1 MAVQFEFAPIPTPS
15 DRTKKVRYYARVVNK
30 QSVDTDDIAKEI
42 QMACSL
48 TDIDVKAVL
57 NALNRSLETHLKEG
71 RRVHLKG
78 IGYFDVTLACP
89 ETRDPKKARASSVS
103 FKGVN
108 FRADKELK
116 YRIGDLR
123 AVRSHAGNHSAKLS
137 EIEIDIRLTEF
148 FAENQVL
155 TRWELQKICSMTRIT
170 AVRCIN
176 RLIAEKKLKNI
187 NTKSQPIYVP
197 VSGHYRV
204 SVDAP
209 R

>member
-15 DRTKKVRYYARVVNK
+15 DKKNKVRYYARVVNK
-30 QSVDTDDIAKEI
+30 QSVDTDWIAKEI
-42 QMACSL
+42 QVACSL

-89 ETRDPKKARASSVS
+89 ETRDPKKTRASSVG

-123 AVRSHAGNHSAKLS
+123 AIRSRAGNHSANLS

-155 TRWELQKICSMTRIT
+155 TRWELQKICAMTRIT

-187 NTKSQPIYVP
+187 NTKSQPIYLPVP
-197 VSGHYRV
+197 GHYRV
-204 SVDAP
+204 LVDDQ

>member
-15 DRTKKVRYYARVVNK
+15 DKKNKVRYYARVVNK
-30 QSVDTDDIAKEI
+30 QSVDTDWIAKEI
-42 QMACSL
+42 QVACSL

-89 ETRDPKKARASSVS
+89 ETRDPKKTRASSVG

-123 AVRSHAGNHSAKLS
+123 AIRSRAGNHSANLS

-155 TRWELQKICSMTRIT
+155 TRWELQKICAMTRIT

-187 NTKSQPIYVP
+187 NTKSQPIYLPVP
-197 VSGHYRV
+197 GHYRV
-204 SVDAP
+204 SVDDQ